1 MVSVVKAYYEKE
13 LRKAFDAAT
22 ANYCSM
28 MPAFIYSEE
37 KPEAPKLQDYLLL
50 TEEDIEK
57 LEQID
62 RIKKLAR
69 QHFN

>member
-1 MVSVVKAYYEKE
+1 MVAVVRSYYEKE

-28 MPAFIYSEE
+28 MPAFIYSED

-50 TEEDIEK
+50 TEEDEKK
-57 LEQID
+57 LEQLD
-62 RIKKLAR
+62 KIKQLAR
-69 QHFN
+69 ANF